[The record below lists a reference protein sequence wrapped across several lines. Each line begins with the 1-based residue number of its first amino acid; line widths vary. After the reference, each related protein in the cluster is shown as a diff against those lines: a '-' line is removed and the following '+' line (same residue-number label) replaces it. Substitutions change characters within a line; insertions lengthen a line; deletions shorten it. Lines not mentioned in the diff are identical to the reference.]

1 MQENNKYN
9 VVDLVNYA
17 YDQKPLEFVQTF
29 QSMMVDRINNAIVDK
44 KIEVAKAM
52 FAAPLEDSETEY
64 SDYEAEE
71 EETEE

>member
-29 QSMMVDRINNAIVDK
+29 QGMMVDRINNAIVDK
-44 KIEVAKAM
+44 KIEIAKAM
-52 FAAPLEDSETEY
+52 FAAPIEDY
-64 SDYEAEE
+64 GQEAEE